1 MLETCVV
8 QQVIEL
14 ALEDPRCRRSV
25 VIIRHEEIVL
35 VTAALIP
42 LNTSELMVD

>member
-14 ALEDPRCRRSV
+14 ALEDPRSRRSV
-25 VIIRHEEIVL
+25 WIIRQEAIVL
-35 VTAALIP
+35 ATPALIP